1 MVRRGIAAG
10 AGLIILLLLVFGL
23 RSCLDSRKER
33 AYKDYVRDAA
43 ALIGESDDESD
54 AFFKLLSDPGTAS
67 DVDIENQLN
76 TFGGQAES
84 LLDRSTNLDHPDELN
99 ASQRDLVETF
109 QLRRDGVA
117 AIARQLP
124 DAIASK
130 GDRKQGTEKIAGSMQ
145 FFLASDV
152 IYQSRFAVSL
162 AEGLKK
168 QDLSDQEE
176 IPKSQFLPDT
186 SWLQP
191 ATVAERV
198 AKLGGGSAV
207 SGDAAPGLHGNG
219 LGTVTLGGQALTPGG
234 SAVSVPASSG
244 LKFSV
249 QVANQGENTET
260 DVKVSVTVGQG
271 GDAIKLNKTLDSIA
285 RGETKSVEIPL
296 TETPP
301 TGQNVPIT
309 IEVAAVAGEKKTDNN
324 KGTFSAIF
332 TR

>member
-1 MVRRGIAAG
+1 MVRRAVAAG
-10 AGLIILLLLVFGL
+10 AGLIIFLLLVFGL
-23 RSCLDSRKER
+23 KSCLNSRKEQ

-54 AFFKLLSDPGTAS
+54 AFFKLLSDPGNAS

-76 TFGGQAES
+76 TFSGQAQS
-84 LLDRSTNLDHPDELN
+84 LLDRSTKLDHPDELN
-99 ASQRDLVETF
+99 GAQRDLVETF

-124 DAIASK
+124 DAIAAQ

-152 IYQSRFAVSL
+152 IYQSRFTVSL
-162 AEGLKK
+162 SEALKK
-168 QDLSDQEE
+168 EDLADQEG

-186 SWLQP
+186 DWLQP
-191 ATVAERV
+191 DTVADRV
-198 AKLGGGSAV
+198 GKLGG
-207 SGDAAPGLHGNG
+207 SGAGGAATPGLHGNG
-219 LGTVTLGGQALTPGG
+219 LGTVTLGGQTLAPGG
-234 SAVSVPASSG
+234 AAASIPASG
-244 LKFSV
+244 NLKFSV
-249 QVANQGENTET
+249 QVLNQGENTET
-260 DVKVSVTVGQG
+260 DVKVSVTVGKG
-271 GDAIKLNKTLDSIA
+271 GDAIKANKTLDTIA
-285 RGETKSVEIPL
+285 QGETKSVEIPL
-296 TETPP
+296 ADTPP

-309 IEVAAVAGEKKTDNN
+309 VEIAAVAGEKKTDNN